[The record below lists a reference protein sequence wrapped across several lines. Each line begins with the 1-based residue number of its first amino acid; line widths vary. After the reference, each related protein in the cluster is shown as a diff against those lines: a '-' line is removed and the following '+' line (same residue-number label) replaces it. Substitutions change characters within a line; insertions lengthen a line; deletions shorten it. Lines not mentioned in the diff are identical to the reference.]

1 MDYLFV
7 TESTPTLVLGLIL
20 GAVIGSFLNVVIYR
34 LPVQLQRQWQRDC
47 AELNSTTPPDAKAFS
62 IASPASHCPA
72 CEQPIAWYDNIPII
86 SYVILRA
93 RCRHCRTPIT
103 ISYWLVETLCCL
115 VFGALAWHHGLSL
128 IALLQACVFSLLIC
142 LFLIDWRHQLL
153 PDQLT
158 YPLLWLG
165 LLWSLSPDSVLSAEQ
180 AIIGAL
186 AGYLSLWS
194 VFWVYKLLTG
204 KEGMGY
210 GDFKLLAG
218 ITAFTGV
225 TLLPVTILA
234 SSICGALIGVIVL
247 GRKSRT
253 QPIPFGP
260 FLIGGGL
267 LSYFYGTEL
276 LFTYWHWLGATG

>member
-1 MDYLFV
+1 MEYLLM
-7 TESTPTLVLGLIL
+7 TESAPTLILGLII

-34 LPVQLQRQWQRDC
+34 LPIQLQRQWQRDC
-47 AELNSTTPPDAKAFS
+47 ADLNGTTPPDTNAFS
-62 IASPASHCPA
+62 IATPASHCPD
-72 CEQPIAWYDNIPII
+72 CEHPIAWYDNIPIV
-86 SYVILRA
+86 SYWVLRG
-93 RCRHCRTPIT
+93 RCRHCRTSIA
-103 ISYWLVETLCCL
+103 IHYWLVETLCCL
-115 VFGALAWHHGLSL
+115 VFGALAWHHGLNL
-128 IALLQACVFSLLIC
+128 IALLQASVFSLLVC
-142 LFLIDWRHQLL
+142 LFVIDWRHQLL

-165 LLWSLSPDSVLSAEQ
+165 LLWSLSPDSVLSSEQ

-210 GDFKLLAG
+210 GDFKLLAA

-225 TLLPVTILA
+225 SLLPVTILA

-276 LFTYWHWLGATG
+276 LLTYWHWLGVA